1 MVEAKRGEGGEGEER
16 KKRIAAEIEKS
27 SRAECLVRAPNV
39 PKTTVRVKRKREAA
53 ALVHR
58 KDLNGIGPIPISVR
72 GTGMRVSWKSFQ
84 GASSFGISLGH
95 LL

>member
-1 MVEAKRGEGGEGEER
+1 MVEEREEEEKNCGGNR
-16 KKRIAAEIEKS
+16 KKF
-27 SRAECLVRAPNV
+27 SRALVRAPNV
-39 PKTTVRVKRKREAA
+39 SKTTVRVKRKREAA

-72 GTGMRVSWKSFQ
+72 GMRTKVSWKSFG
-84 GASSFGISLGH
+84 GASSFGIFDH

>member
-1 MVEAKRGEGGEGEER
+1 MRYAKMVEGGGGEEEEKNCGGNR
-16 KKRIAAEIEKS
+16 KKF
-27 SRAECLVRAPNV
+27 SRVLVRAPNV

-58 KDLNGIGPIPISVR
+58 KGLNGIGPIPISGR
-72 GTGMRVSWKSFQ
+72 GMRMKVSWKSFK